1 MERDR
6 LSIHIWSDAEIT
18 VEERK
23 NCIKTVKRITMNDFI
38 HCIQDST
45 KDFIPIRNIVLPKNA
60 LFHSFSNE
68 SNKFSAALEYPYDR
82 ADITYMKTVY
92 RNFPL
97 PRLVFGFKV
106 NADGYIQ
113 QVCLGVAKNC
123 RILREDTPM
132 YHYPFSNVLKNFYL
146 CTGGNLL
153 PEIKKIHALSYMPDY
168 ILGLPNNDDY
178 FQHKNNKLHLSH
190 RELMEHLADK
200 SPEHYYSDILI
211 PSGKTLSDFYR
222 EVAL

>member
-6 LSIHIWSDAEIT
+6 LSIHIWNDAEIT

-45 KDFIPIRNIVLPKNA
+45 KEFIPIRNIVLPKNA
-60 LFHSFSNE
+60 LFYSFSNE

-168 ILGLPNNDDY
+168 ILGLPDNDDH
-178 FQHKNNKLHLSH
+178 FNRRNNKLNLSH

-200 SPEHYYSDILI
+200 SPEYYYSDILI
-211 PSGKTLSDFYR
+211 PSGKTLADFYG
-222 EVAL
+222 EVSL

>member
-38 HCIQDST
+38 HCIQDSS

-132 YHYPFSNVLKNFYL
+132 YHYPFSNVLKNFSL

-200 SPEHYYSDILI
+200 SPEYYYSDVLI
-211 PSGKTLSDFYR
+211 PSGKTLADFY
-222 EVAL
+222 EAVSL